1 MMIRMLIR
9 RAVADDV
16 PAIVELLV
24 DDELGRGRETVA
36 DLTPYRRGFDLVDA
50 DPAQLLAVAELDG
63 VIVGTLQLT
72 VIPGLSLR
80 GRTRGL
86 VEAVRIASDRR
97 GQGLGVQLMRWVIEE
112 AKVRGCDVV
121 QLTSNAARHDAHR
134 FYERLGFTPSHVGFK
149 LEF

>member
-1 MMIRMLIR
+1 MVRMRMR

-16 PAIVELLV
+16 PAIVELLA
-24 DDELGRGRETVA
+24 DDGLGRGRESVA
-36 DLTPYRRGFDLVDA
+36 DLTPYRRAFEVLDR
-50 DPAQLLAVAELDG
+50 DPAHLLAVAEIDG

-72 VIPGLSLR
+72 VIPGLSQR

-97 GQGLGVQLMRWVIEE
+97 GRGLGEELMRWVIGE
-112 AKVRGCDVV
+112 AKRRGCSLV
-121 QLTSNAARHDAHR
+121 QLTSNASRADAHR

-149 LEF
+149 LEI

>member
-1 MMIRMLIR
+1 MRMR
-9 RAVADDV
+9 RAVAEDV
-16 PAIVELLV
+16 PAIVALLA
-24 DDELGRGRETVA
+24 DDGLGRRRESVT
-36 DLTPYRRGFDLVDA
+36 DLTPYRRAFEVLND

-72 VIPGLSLR
+72 VIPGLAQR

-97 GQGLGVQLMRWVIEE
+97 GQGLGAELMRWAIAE
-112 AKVRGCDVV
+112 ARSRGCSLV

-149 LEF
+149 LEI